1 MTAATERYDIL
12 GLGCTAVDDL
22 LFVEGYPPADGKT
35 RVLKRERQGGGLT
48 ATALVAAARMGARC
62 LYAGT
67 LGDDELSRFVES
79 RLRAEGIVVEQVRR
93 QAGARPVH
101 SVIVVDQKR
110 GTRAIFFDLEN
121 AGRAT
126 PKWPDESVIRA
137 ARVLF
142 VDPFGIAGM
151 TRAALVAREAGI
163 PVVADFER
171 VPLEE
176 GFAELAALV
185 GHLIVSGEFAM
196 QWTGRNNPAE
206 AARALW
212 LQQREGVVVTCGAEG
227 CWFLGREDPDRPRL
241 FPAFRVPVVDTTGCG
256 DVFHGAYAAG
266 LAQGLDFFDRLRLA
280 SAAAALKAT
289 QPGGQTGIPSRS
301 AVEEFLK
308 RS

>member
-1 MTAATERYDIL
+1 MTAARDRYDIL

-35 RVLKRERQGGGLT
+35 RVLRRERQGGGLT

-62 LYAGT
+62 VYAGT
-67 LGDDELSRFVES
+67 LGEDELSRFVES
-79 RLRAEGIVVEQVRR
+79 RLRAEGIDVEFVRR

-101 SVIVVDQKR
+101 SVIVVDQRR

-121 AGRAT
+121 AGRAI
-126 PKWPDESVIRA
+126 PEWPAESVIRA

-151 TRAALVAREAGI
+151 TRAAVVAREAGI

-171 VPLEE
+171 VPVEE

-185 GHLIVSGEFAM
+185 GHLIVSEEFARH
-196 QWTGRNNPAE
+196 WTGRKPPGE

-212 LQQREGVVVTCGAEG
+212 FPQREAVVVTCGVEG
-227 CWFLGREDPDRPRL
+227 CWFLGRENPDQPRL

-266 LAQGLDFFDRLRLA
+266 LAQGLDLLGRLRLA

-289 QPGGQTGIPSRS
+289 QRGGQTGIPTRA

-308 RS
+308 IQ